1 MSSFAEVRIAA
12 ERLEVTEFGPQVADA
27 VRALVA
33 AGDYTAL
40 PPGAPSQPPEV
51 DAWLADGVH
60 RHRDEGGGVHLMMQE
75 RASGELVGSVS
86 LFKTDWEAR
95 SSEIGYGVRADRRG
109 RGYASEAVA
118 VVARWALTEGGMQRI
133 QLCAVTG
140 NLPSL
145 RVAEKAGFQREGI
158 LRRAQLEDDGLH
170 DLVVFSLL
178 DDDLT
183 DA

>member
-1 MSSFAEVRIAA
+1 MRIAA

-27 VRALVA
+27 VRAQVA

-40 PPGAPSQPPEV
+40 PPGAQSSRRRSTHGWPSR
-51 DAWLADGVH
+51 H
-60 RHRDEGGGVHLMMQE
+60 RHRGEGGGVHLMMQE

-86 LFKTDWEAR
+86 LFKTNWEAR

-118 VVARWALTEGGMQRI
+118 AVARWALAEGGMQRI

-140 NLPSL
+140 ICHPCGWRRRRDSSG
-145 RVAEKAGFQREGI
+145 KASCAARNWKT
-158 LRRAQLEDDGLH
+158 
-170 DLVVFSLL
+170 
-178 DDDLT
+178 T
-183 DA
+183 D

>member
-33 AGDYTAL
+33 AG
-40 PPGAPSQPPEV
+40 
-51 DAWLADGVH
+51 
-60 RHRDEGGGVHLMMQE
+60 
-75 RASGELVGSVS
+75 
-86 LFKTDWEAR
+86 
-95 SSEIGYGVRADRRG
+95 
-109 RGYASEAVA
+109 
-118 VVARWALTEGGMQRI
+118 ARWALTEGGMQRI

-170 DLVVFSLL
+170 DLVVFPPGRRPHRRLEPSAPAA
-178 DDDLT
+178 T
-183 DA
+183 QWHRKSAAATR